1 MAEVLDYDATLAT
14 DFVNDRVRHFI
25 RLHKPVKKL
34 VLDVADYYLDLY
46 FYTDAEAKEI
56 VNGIRS
62 QPDEQKMVDVYLQFL
77 EFLPVRLRSGIQGR
91 YLFQEPSMIEKQQN
105 AERLIARDIEADQ
118 RSEQEIMQQL
128 GLKDSSVL
136 KNMDQ
141 LINKALDMEGEE
153 LNNFLSEM
161 TGVSVEDVAAAA
173 KEIGLSQ

>member
-1 MAEVLDYDATLAT
+1 
-14 DFVNDRVRHFI
+14 
-25 RLHKPVKKL
+25 
-34 VLDVADYYLDLY
+34 
-46 FYTDAEAKEI
+46 
-56 VNGIRS
+56 
-62 QPDEQKMVDVYLQFL
+62 
-77 EFLPVRLRSGIQGR
+77 
-91 YLFQEPSMIEKQQN
+91 MIEKQQN